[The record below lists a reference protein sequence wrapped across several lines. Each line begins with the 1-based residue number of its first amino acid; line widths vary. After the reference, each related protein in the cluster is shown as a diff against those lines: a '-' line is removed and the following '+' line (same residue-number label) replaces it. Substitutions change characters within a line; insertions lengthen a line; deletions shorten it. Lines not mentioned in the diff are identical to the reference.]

1 MNFKTFVWNCQGTV
15 NARFLRT
22 LKMFLQNHSPSV
34 IVLVET
40 KCSGR
45 IADSVIKKIGFDFS
59 HRVEAIGY
67 SGGIWT
73 LWNNLFS
80 IKIVASSWQF
90 VHMQVHSPFT
100 DTFFF
105 TAVYGSP
112 NPVRRINLWEG
123 LKSMAP
129 QTRGPWL
136 LAGDFNATLCSE
148 DKRGGSV
155 RRPGGCPNFQ
165 EFMSS
170 MSLHDFGFTGPRFT
184 WKRGLLLERLDRVV
198 GNSDWLQKFPRTV
211 VNHLPRIKSDHRP
224 LLIHT
229 LPMAPQTS
237 ERPFRFIHAWLDHPG
252 LLSFIANCWD
262 SSMSF
267 LSNTKQRSKSL
278 DRWNIEVFGNIQR
291 RKKRLLNKLKGL
303 QSALEITSSPT
314 LIAAESQVLQE
325 LESTLKQE
333 EDLWQQKSRSKWIH
347 EGDRNTAYF
356 HNSTIA
362 RRRKNFISG
371 LKIEGDTWCVN
382 DIEIREAAVDFY
394 KNLFSDDNKSPLEL
408 CRTDSFPIL
417 TPQVFEGMDGQ
428 PTDDEIRNA
437 LFQMHPWKA
446 PGIDGFQAGVYQ
458 KNWAIMKNS
467 LCALVKKAF
476 REGSFDT
483 ELNKTLLV
491 LIPKKPMPETFSDL
505 RPISLCNVAYKV
517 ITKIIANRLKPL
529 MPQLV
534 LPQQTSFVAGR
545 NITDNIIIA
554 QEAIHSMRKK
564 NGKSGWMALKV
575 DLEKAYDRLRWVFI
589 RDSLQAMGLPTKLIS
604 LVMFCISS
612 VSLQIMWNGSP
623 TPPFFP
629 SRGIRQ
635 GDPLSPYICVLCMER
650 LAHQI
655 EGKCRLGLWKPLC
668 FGGNQV
674 RLSHLFF
681 ADDLLLFAQ
690 ANRSQASV
698 IKETLQ
704 EFCNASGHK
713 VSASKSNIFFSDN
726 LPNRYR
732 EEVLHILDFRPTSD
746 LGKYLGV
753 PLIHSRI
760 TRGTYQYILDG
771 IRGKLLG
778 WAANTLSFA
787 GRITLAKAVLSAIPY
802 FSMQTACLPVYVCS
816 KIDELIRAF
825 LWGSTRDARKISL
838 VKWEEVC
845 SPVVCGGLGMRNS
858 QTMNCAF
865 ISKLGFNFIAQ
876 PDLFWV
882 RILTAKYKTEIIPDP
897 TKASL
902 ANSSVLWKAMS
913 RNKSNL
919 HIGIKWSVGDGKKS
933 RFWTDNWVGDLGPLY
948 LLAFGPIPENL
959 IHLRVT
965 DMVDNTGMWK
975 WDSFKHLLPNSCLFL
990 IAAALPCPITP
1001 HTDQVFW
1008 MGSSSGKFSVK
1019 SAYSMMV
1026 DDSAPSLRMWKTIW
1040 QWPGPQRIRCFIW
1053 LVTKRRIL
1061 TNPERKRRHLSDE
1074 DLCQICNLYP
1084 ETITHVFRDCPFAR
1098 SVWLRLLHHNEF
1110 NEFISIDEANW
1121 FQESRTINDIVTSI
1135 NIISK
1140 GILNSY
1146 ETSLRHHN
1154 PQRACREK
1162 HLIGW
1167 NPPPPNW
1174 VKLNSDGAVK
1184 RDFGNASA
1192 GGLLR
1197 DCTGAWIHGFAKK
1210 IGSCSVLKAELWGIY
1225 EGLNLA
1231 WNLGHKKITVEVDSK
1246 LSVDLITRPS
1256 MQANDSADLINAIK
1270 DIMKRNWMLLP
1281 RPPRSLIVILEQDIM
1296 GVSFPR
1302 SCIV

>member
-476 REGSFDT
+476 REGPID
-483 ELNKTLLV
+483 
-491 LIPKKPMPETFSDL
+491 PKLQLSRK
-505 RPISLCNVAYKV
+505 LC
-517 ITKIIANRLKPL
+517 
-529 MPQLV
+529 
-534 LPQQTSFVAGR
+534 
-545 NITDNIIIA
+545 
-554 QEAIHSMRKK
+554 
-564 NGKSGWMALKV
+564 KSSA
-575 DLEKAYDRLRWVFI
+575 
-589 RDSLQAMGLPTKLIS
+589 
-604 LVMFCISS
+604 
-612 VSLQIMWNGSP
+612 
-623 TPPFFP
+623 TPP
-629 SRGIRQ
+629 
-635 GDPLSPYICVLCMER
+635 D
-650 LAHQI
+650 
-655 EGKCRLGLWKPLC
+655 
-668 FGGNQV
+668 
-674 RLSHLFF
+674 
-681 ADDLLLFAQ
+681 
-690 ANRSQASV
+690 
-698 IKETLQ
+698 T
-704 EFCNASGHK
+704 
-713 VSASKSNIFFSDN
+713 
-726 LPNRYR
+726 
-732 EEVLHILDFRPTSD
+732 
-746 LGKYLGV
+746 
-753 PLIHSRI
+753 
-760 TRGTYQYILDG
+760 
-771 IRGKLLG
+771 
-778 WAANTLSFA
+778 
-787 GRITLAKAVLSAIPY
+787 
-802 FSMQTACLPVYVCS
+802 
-816 KIDELIRAF
+816 
-825 LWGSTRDARKISL
+825 
-838 VKWEEVC
+838 
-845 SPVVCGGLGMRNS
+845 
-858 QTMNCAF
+858 
-865 ISKLGFNFIAQ
+865 
-876 PDLFWV
+876 
-882 RILTAKYKTEIIPDP
+882 
-897 TKASL
+897 
-902 ANSSVLWKAMS
+902 
-913 RNKSNL
+913 
-919 HIGIKWSVGDGKKS
+919 
-933 RFWTDNWVGDLGPLY
+933 
-948 LLAFGPIPENL
+948 
-959 IHLRVT
+959 
-965 DMVDNTGMWK
+965 
-975 WDSFKHLLPNSCLFL
+975 
-990 IAAALPCPITP
+990 
-1001 HTDQVFW
+1001 
-1008 MGSSSGKFSVK
+1008 
-1019 SAYSMMV
+1019 
-1026 DDSAPSLRMWKTIW
+1026 
-1040 QWPGPQRIRCFIW
+1040 
-1053 LVTKRRIL
+1053 
-1061 TNPERKRRHLSDE
+1061 
-1074 DLCQICNLYP
+1074 
-1084 ETITHVFRDCPFAR
+1084 
-1098 SVWLRLLHHNEF
+1098 
-1110 NEFISIDEANW
+1110 
-1121 FQESRTINDIVTSI
+1121 
-1135 NIISK
+1135 
-1140 GILNSY
+1140 
-1146 ETSLRHHN
+1146 
-1154 PQRACREK
+1154 
-1162 HLIGW
+1162 
-1167 NPPPPNW
+1167 
-1174 VKLNSDGAVK
+1174 
-1184 RDFGNASA
+1184 
-1192 GGLLR
+1192 
-1197 DCTGAWIHGFAKK
+1197 
-1210 IGSCSVLKAELWGIY
+1210 
-1225 EGLNLA
+1225 
-1231 WNLGHKKITVEVDSK
+1231 
-1246 LSVDLITRPS
+1246 
-1256 MQANDSADLINAIK
+1256 
-1270 DIMKRNWMLLP
+1270 
-1281 RPPRSLIVILEQDIM
+1281 
-1296 GVSFPR
+1296 R